1 MRRTED
7 EHADDRASEGD
18 GGKDGAEVMVFE
30 DVGTVDARKVC
41 LR

>member
-1 MRRTED
+1 MEHEED

-18 GGKDGAEVMVFE
+18 GGEDGAEVMVLE
-30 DVGTVDARKVC
+30 DVGALDAREVC

>member
-18 GGKDGAEVMVFE
+18 GGEDGAEVMALE
-30 DVGTVDARKVC
+30 DVGAVDAREVC